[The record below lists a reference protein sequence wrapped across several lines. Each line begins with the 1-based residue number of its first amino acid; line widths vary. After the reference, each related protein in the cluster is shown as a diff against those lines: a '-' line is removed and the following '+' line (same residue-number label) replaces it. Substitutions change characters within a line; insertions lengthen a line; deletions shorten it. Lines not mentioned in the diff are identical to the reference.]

1 MTLPISSISG
11 IFEPIMHKI
20 CVSFFKLCEL
30 YNRVKLTC
38 YERGFAY
45 IYNAQD
51 TFVFLKGKL
60 VSAFCVHPS
69 FI

>member
-1 MTLPISSISG
+1 MTFPMSSSSG
-11 IFEPIMHKI
+11 IFEPIMQKI

-30 YNRVKLTC
+30 YNHIKLTC
-38 YERGFAY
+38 YEKERAY

-60 VSAFCVHPS
+60 VSAFCVHH
-69 FI
+69 FLI

>member
-1 MTLPISSISG
+1 MSSSSG

-30 YNRVKLTC
+30 YNHVKLTFIEKEC
-38 YERGFAY
+38 AY

-51 TFVFLKGKL
+51 TFVFLKGN
-60 VSAFCVHPS
+60 
-69 FI
+69 

>member
-1 MTLPISSISG
+1 MSSSRG

-20 CVSFFKLCEL
+20 CVSFFKLCKL
-30 YNRVKLTC
+30 YNGVKLTC
-38 YERGFAY
+38 YEREFAY

-69 FI
+69 LI

>member
-1 MTLPISSISG
+1 MSSSGG
-11 IFEPIMHKI
+11 IFEPIIHML

-30 YNRVKLTC
+30 YNHIKLTY
-38 YERGFAY
+38 YEKECAY

-69 FI
+69 LI